1 MESAFYF
8 YTILIMLICIA
19 ATMVPLSAYF
29 VSQRK
34 SYLFIVS
41 FFFFYFLDLAL
52 IFQYEYLGQN
62 TSFPM
67 EIFYSI
73 DQPALKTLF
82 ALGTLE
88 SLWLIVCDYLN
99 KTNFLIKIFP
109 AVLFALVSFLAVAL
123 IPEGAFKQFI
133 FYSLRQLFIIGI
145 LAYALISYL
154 RTKTEV
160 ERIRLHRQKNLF
172 IITAILTACI
182 LLEDILMILVWTP
195 DTSSSAA
202 LLPLYI
208 SERNFSENFLM
219 LAFAFFTLKEASAT
233 LQLRFQEPPSAANP
247 SLQQH
252 INTLLPAFCNRH
264 KLTAREQEILY
275 LVISGKDNQNIA
287 SELHLALGTV
297 KAHTHNILKKT
308 GHPSRQELVKD
319 FWKE

>member
-8 YTILIMLICIA
+8 YTILIMLVCIA
-19 ATMVPLSAYF
+19 AAMVSLSAYF
-29 VSQRK
+29 VSQRR

-62 TSFPM
+62 TNFPM

-88 SLWLIVCDYLN
+88 SLWLIVCDYLD
-99 KTNFLIKIFP
+99 KKSFLVRILP
-109 AVLFALVSFLAVAL
+109 ALLFVLVSFLVVAL
-123 IPEGAFKQFI
+123 MPEGAFKQFT
-133 FYSLRQLFIIGI
+133 FYSLRQLFFIAI
-145 LAYALISYL
+145 LLFAFVNYLI
-154 RTKTEV
+154 TKSEV
-160 ERIRLHRQKNLF
+160 ERIRLQRQKVIF
-172 IITAILTACI
+172 MVTAILTACI
-182 LLEDILMILVWTP
+182 ILEDVLMILLWTP
-195 DTSSSAA
+195 DSSSSAA

-219 LAFAFFTLKEASAT
+219 IAFAIFTLKEASAT
-233 LQLRFQEPPSAANP
+233 LQLRFQEPPSAENP

-275 LVISGKDNQNIA
+275 LVLSGKDNQNIA

-297 KAHTHNILKKT
+297 KAHIHNILKKT
-308 GHPSRQELVKD
+308 GHATRQDLIKD